1 MLPRKSLTISERRA
15 KKSDS
20 SKSVST
26 DRGSPK
32 LLSKRFPKH
41 AKSSRFS
48 TAQRNRVLS
57 VNRSSSMSQQHSM
70 KQDST
75 KSFSAA
81 DATVSVQ
88 KTHRRQASSL
98 STRNLEKQNRRRVSP
113 SESPMM

>member
-1 MLPRKSLTISERRA
+1 MSRKKSLTISEHRA

-26 DRGSPK
+26 DRGLQK
-32 LLSKRFPKH
+32 LSSKRFPKP
-41 AKSSRFS
+41 AKNLQFS

-57 VNRSSSMSQQHSM
+57 VNRCSSMLQQHSM

-81 DATVSVQ
+81 DAMVSVQ

-98 STRNLEKQNRRRVSP
+98 STRNLERQNRRRVSQ